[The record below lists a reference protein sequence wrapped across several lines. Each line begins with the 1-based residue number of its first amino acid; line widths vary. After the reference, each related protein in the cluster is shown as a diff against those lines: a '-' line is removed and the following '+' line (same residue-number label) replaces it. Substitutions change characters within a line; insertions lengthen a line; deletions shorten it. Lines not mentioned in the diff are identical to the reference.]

1 MKRSIQKLVAL
12 LLALTVILPIG
23 TMYVSAEES
32 PAYTANENWEPNEN
46 GIYEISTPED
56 LIAFSAKSKEL
67 GYYSQKTVVLT
78 NDIDLNPGWDA
89 SSGTK
94 PTNEWTPLLWFYGT
108 LDGQGY
114 TISGLYHAGN
124 NLSGFI
130 YNGASTKIN
139 NLNVKNSYFEGK
151 SYTGFVAT
159 VKGFTSFNNVYID
172 ADFKSTLASAGGFAA
187 TYLGRA
193 GTDESS
199 SELTPAA
206 TFTNCVFEGNVTAKT
221 YAGGILG
228 SNNKIE
234 YGPNVSGKGYGFGN
248 FAASFVDCASYGS
261 IVSTSGDKTAG
272 IIGVSANLTNMTRCY
287 GAASADTALLNAQ
300 KSDVEPV
307 SKEDGAPL
315 TAASVT
321 LINCYYKDSTATA
334 FTQTADAP
342 TVTVKYNDN
351 TNASEVRSASMDEL
365 LALSAFSTWGTNGLA
380 AMPQIIIWQS
390 SGQRY
395 TANQDWAP
403 SSEGV
408 LEISTPEDLLAF
420 SEMRGSELYG
430 SYSGYTV
437 LLTNDIDLN
446 PGWDASSG
454 TVPANVWK
462 PLTWFFG
469 TFDGQGYTIS
479 GLYCKDNNAAGFISN
494 GAATKIKNLNVT
506 NSYFDGKNYAGFV
519 ATIKGWTTFDNV
531 SIDAIVRSE
540 EGCAGGFA
548 ATYLGRAGTIETSSE
563 LTPAAKFTSCVF
575 TGSVI
580 AKTYAGGI
588 LGSNDKIAYGAE
600 VDGKDY
606 GYGNYAI
613 TLTDCANYGTVSTL
627 SSDANNAAG
636 LIGICANATTLTR
649 CYDSKNK
656 LFNARKSTIDPIA
669 KPDATPLSEPIIA
682 ITDCYYSE
690 SAGEAFTYDSD
701 APNIVITYSDL
712 EDEETVTELR
722 SATVAQ
728 IVEASGFQKTDTTD
742 GWKANESSTIALT
755 EKLLCQLD
763 GHTYKT
769 ERFESTCVAEGY
781 TAHICVDCG
790 FSYSFDKVAK
800 LEHVES
806 GEWIIDKEPTVLS
819 FGGKHMDCTQCGQA
833 IWMETI
839 PKLIATVEPESTD
852 TDSTDVAETAPETEA
867 VDTTDVE
874 ENKVNIIS
882 IIVTVA
888 IVIAAVAVIA
898 VVVFV
903 LLVVVKKKKRKN

>member
-1 MKRSIQKLVAL
+1 MKRSFQKLVAL
-12 LLALTVILPIG
+12 LLALTVIIPFG
-23 TMYVSAEES
+23 TMYISAEES
-32 PAYTANENWEPNEN
+32 PAYKANESWEPNEN

-56 LIAFSAKSKEL
+56 LLAFSEKSKEL
-67 GYYSQKTVVLT
+67 GFYSNKTVVLT
-78 NDIDLNPGWDA
+78 NDIDLNPNWDM
-89 SSGTK
+89 SSGTV
-94 PTNEWTPLLWFYGT
+94 PTNKWSPLLWFYGT
-108 LDGQGY
+108 FDGQGY
-114 TISGLYHAGN
+114 TISGLYCASN

-130 YNGASTKIN
+130 YNGASTKIS

-159 VKGFTSFNNVYID
+159 VKGFTSFNNVYIN

-199 SELTPAA
+199 SELSPAA
-206 TFTNCVFEGNVTAKT
+206 TFTNCVFDGNVTAKT

-234 YGPNVSGKGYGFGN
+234 YGPAVSDKGYGFGN
-248 FAASFVDCASYGS
+248 FAASFVDCASYGT
-261 IVSTSGDKTAG
+261 VQSTTDDKTAG
-272 IIGVSANLTNMTRCY
+272 IIGISANLTNMTRCY
-287 GAASADTALLNAQ
+287 GAASAGAALLNVQ
-300 KSDVEPV
+300 KSDIEPV
-307 SKEDGAPL
+307 AKDETTSL
-315 TAASVT
+315 STANIT
-321 LINCYYKDSTATA
+321 LINCYYQNNSDIA
-334 FTQTADAP
+334 FTESADAP
-342 TVTVKYNDN
+342 NTTIKYNDN
-351 TNASEVRSASMDEL
+351 TNASEIRVASMDEL
-365 LALSAFSTWGTNGLA
+365 LALSAFDTWGTNGFI
-380 AMPQIIIWQS
+380 AMPQILIWQTA
-390 SGQRY
+390 GHRY

-403 SSEGV
+403 SADGI

-420 SEMRGSELYG
+420 SEMRGSDKYG

-437 LLTNDIDLN
+437 VLTNNIDLN

-454 TVPANVWK
+454 VVPANVWK

-494 GAATKIKNLNVT
+494 GAASKIKNLTVK

-531 SIDAIVRSE
+531 SIDAIMRSD

-575 TGSVI
+575 TGSVV

-606 GYGNYAI
+606 GYGNFAI
-613 TLTDCANYGTVSTL
+613 TLTDCANYGTVSTF

-690 SAGEAFTYDSD
+690 SAGEAFTFKND
-701 APNIVITYSDL
+701 APNIVIRYSDL
-712 EDEETVTELR
+712 EDEVTVTELR

-728 IVEASGFQKTDTTD
+728 LVEAAGFQKTDSTD
-742 GWKANESSTIALT
+742 GWKTNDNSTLAIP

-763 GHTYKT
+763 GHNYKT
-769 ERFESTCVAEGY
+769 EKFDTSCVAEGY

-800 LEHVES
+800 LEHIQS

-819 FGGKHMDCTQCGQA
+819 FGGKHMNCTQCGQA

-839 PKLIATVEPESTD
+839 PKLVHTVKPEDSNTSDEST
-852 TDSTDVAETAPETEA
+852 ETLPETETSA
-867 VDTTDVE
+867 SE
-874 ENKVNIIS
+874 EKSGCGSVIGVGTLVIIS
-882 IIVTVA
+882 
-888 IVIAAVAVIA
+888 AVAV
-898 VVVFV
+898 FV
-903 LLVVVKKKKRKN
+903 ISCSSRKKKKVI